1 MLRLDMELMVQHAI
15 GLNSPADRET
25 TVVAIACRHSVE
37 VEPMG
42 LIRSVV

>member
-15 GLNSPADRET
+15 DVYSLVDRET
-25 TVVAIACRHSVE
+25 TVVAIAGRHYVE